1 MDYNELQTATAAE
14 HLAAIIDD
22 LKYDILNLT
31 TEELAE
37 RGYIIEEYGRI
48 IEELSNRKADEVLT
62 IYYHDGLNYF
72 EIVNN

>member
-1 MDYNELQTATAAE
+1 MNYAELQTATVAK
-14 HLAAIIDD
+14 HLAAIIND
-22 LKYDILNLT
+22 LKYDILT
-31 TEELAE
+31 ATAEELAE

-48 IEELSNRKADEVLT
+48 IEELSNRKADQVLT